1 MYKNKLEELASKA
14 TLASPFERLAWIN
27 KLREYIRSISV
38 YQLTEEIKTIES
50 PAALRMIQAA
60 GVPSIAFT
68 ALMEQLTKVLRR

>member
-1 MYKNKLEELASKA
+1 
-14 TLASPFERLAWIN
+14 
-27 KLREYIRSISV
+27 
-38 YQLTEEIKTIES
+38 LTEEIKTIES

>member
-1 MYKNKLEELASKA
+1 MYKNKLEEYAVKA
-14 TLASPFERLAWIN
+14 TLAPPFERLAWIQ

-38 YQLTEEIKTIES
+38 YQLSEEIKAVTS

-68 ALMEQLTKVLRR
+68 ALTEQMRKVLGR